1 MKTLLK
7 PAALATA
14 LAAALFAAPALA
26 DDLVRENRAV
36 DARVTKVKL
45 GGVVDLVVRQG
56 NTPSLVVSG
65 DKRFVQRITTSQ
77 RGDTLEIDTE
87 SLNNRRGEMRER
99 LRAELTVPKLAEFS
113 SDGVGA
119 SNLAGFSGDTLRVS
133 LDGAGAVT
141 LNGNYRSIDAHLG
154 GVGGLTLNGVRTERL
169 DLSLRGAGRINASGE
184 SKELHATLAG
194 VGSLDAQGLRAESV
208 DLDMSGLGGATVHA
222 TRAADV
228 DLSGMGSAT
237 IYGKPATRRANT
249 SGMGKIAWK

>member
-7 PAALATA
+7 PAAFATVLALLAT
-14 LAAALFAAPALA
+14 PALA
-26 DDLVRENRAV
+26 DEVVRENRTI

-65 DKRFVQRITTSQ
+65 DKRYVQRITTSQ

-87 SLNNRRGEMRER
+87 SLNKRRGEMQEK
-99 LRAELTVPKLAEFS
+99 LRAELTVPKLSEFS
-113 SDGVGA
+113 SEGVGA
-119 SNLAGFSGDTLRVS
+119 STVTGFSGDTLRVA

-141 LNGNYRSIDAHLG
+141 MNGNYRAIDASLG

-169 DLSLRGAGRINASGE
+169 DLSLRGAGRINVSGE
-184 SKELHATLAG
+184 SKELHAKLAG
-194 VGSLDAQGLRAESV
+194 VGSLEAQNLRAETV

-222 TRAADV
+222 SRAAEV
-228 DLSGMGSAT
+228 DLSGMGSAAV
-237 IYGKPATRRANT
+237 YGKPASRRANT
-249 SGMGKIAWK
+249 SGMGKVAWK